1 MNANLPNQ
9 GMEPERGSPRRH
21 PQIIPDV
28 GVTAMHIELTGV
40 ESKAMRGMTTRV
52 VYRLNSTPDRP
63 WLEAFRHVPNVQV
76 TTYPRA
82 MFQFEDDTIA
92 CEFIGPRD
100 SEVFETLQLYI
111 ADANKQVERAAAV
124 RKAATNPRLA
134 RRELKA
140 KRQQTLMLNRELFD
154 EAPDAE
160 E

>member
-1 MNANLPNQ
+1 
-9 GMEPERGSPRRH
+9 
-21 PQIIPDV
+21 
-28 GVTAMHIELTGV
+28 MHIELTGV
-40 ESKAMRGMTTRV
+40 EGKGTRGMKTRIV
-52 VYRLNSTPDRP
+52 FRLNATPEKT

-82 MFQFEDDTIA
+82 MFQFEDDTVA

-111 ADANKQVERAAAV
+111 ADANKQIDRAAAD
-124 RKAATNPRLA
+124 RRAATNPRLA
-134 RRELKA
+134 RREFKA

-160 E
+160 EGKA